1 VNREGAL
8 QGPAFFFS
16 FSDSGVHCKHVFAH
30 AGEKHSIYG
39 AMGVPFDAL
48 YEHSNDYDY
57 DYDYEYDYGH
67 ASRNARIIINTK
79 THTNTI

>member
-1 VNREGAL
+1 MYTSCLTIPHPPREATATL
-8 QGPAFFFS
+8 P
-16 FSDSGVHCKHVFAH
+16 
-30 AGEKHSIYG
+30 EYYG